1 MASPGNIPSQKT
13 TKETIEDIRRIKRMT
28 PALREMF
35 PNFDKLSRKQQDRA
49 SVLKSLQKALPD
61 DPTYS
66 DKAIKAE
73 ILGLATKDYDVVGED
88 DLGRIQFREK
98 VNKKAPAGYKRG
110 GRVKMK
116 HGGKACRGRKANYKA

>member
-1 MASPGNIPSQKT
+1 MARNIPAQKA
-13 TKETIEDIRRIKRMT
+13 TKQTVRDIKRIEKMT
-28 PALREMF
+28 PALRKMF

-49 SVLKSLQKALPD
+49 SVLKSLQENLPD
-61 DPTYS
+61 DPNYS

-73 ILGLATKDYDVVGED
+73 VLGLATKDYDVVGRD
-88 DLGRIQFREK
+88 DLGRVQFREK

-116 HGGKACRGRKANYKA
+116 YGGKACRGRKANYKA